1 MKPVVGSFA
10 EVVHLVMKARHLFRE
25 AVLTSKCSIDALAV
39 AINASMQTQYR
50 RHYITDGRAAAVG
63 GLLLLRTRLGFIS
76 CSHDKFIMPCDQE
89 LSKELGR

>member
-25 AVLTSKCSIDALAV
+25 AVLTSKRSIDALAV

-50 RHYITDGRAAAVG
+50 RHYIADGRAAAVAG
-63 GLLLLRTRLGFIS
+63 KLIRRRLLSRGHGI
-76 CSHDKFIMPCDQE
+76 FIMPCD
-89 LSKELGR
+89 R